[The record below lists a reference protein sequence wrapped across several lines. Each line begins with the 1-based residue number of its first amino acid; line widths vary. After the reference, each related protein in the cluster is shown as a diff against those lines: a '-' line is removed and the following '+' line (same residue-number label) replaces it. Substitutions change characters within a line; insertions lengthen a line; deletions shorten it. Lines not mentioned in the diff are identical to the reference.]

1 MFQGLFFDEAYGFYP
16 GQVLIGPAKV
26 FSSVQ
31 WLYGVKPVL
40 SKKSKFRV
48 VVEEVGRAEYQLS
61 NYTVPK

>member
-1 MFQGLFFDEAYGFYP
+1 MASFSSFVLRQGLFFDEAYGFYP

-26 FSSVQ
+26 FSNVQ

-48 VVEEVGRAEYQLS
+48 VVEEVGHL
-61 NYTVPK
+61 